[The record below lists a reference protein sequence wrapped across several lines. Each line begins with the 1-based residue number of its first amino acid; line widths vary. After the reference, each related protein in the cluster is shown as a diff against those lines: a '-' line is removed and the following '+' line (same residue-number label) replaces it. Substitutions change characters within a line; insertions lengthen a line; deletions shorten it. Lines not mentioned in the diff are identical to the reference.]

1 MACHPGSLA
10 ALEAKRCGGSGFPLV
25 VLAVALFL
33 PPIAFAQGGEKDLDT
48 PYVPTPE
55 AVVKRML
62 ELADVKAG
70 ETVIDLGSGDGRLVI
85 TAALKYGAHG
95 FGVDLDPRLV
105 ERSNDAAARAGV
117 ADRVKFLQQDLFD
130 TDFRQADVL
139 TLYLLPD
146 VNLALR
152 PKILADLKPGTRVVS
167 HDYDMRE
174 WRPDAQETIPA
185 PGKTVGLHK
194 ESAVYL
200 WIVPAKVAGRWEL
213 EIDAG
218 GKRQRVSLELKQQ
231 YQMLSGTVG
240 VSGGGRAPISDGK
253 LRGNELRMTLP
264 GGIVGEEP
272 LELVGR
278 IAGDDLSGSARREG
292 REIAI
297 WSARQR
303 R

>member
-1 MACHPGSLA
+1 LRFLHFVFLTLA
-10 ALEAKRCGGSGFPLV
+10 ATTAGAQSWAWDDGTVPFV
-25 VLAVALFL
+25 V
-33 PPIAFAQGGEKDLDT
+33 T
-48 PYVPTPE
+48 PREIVE
-55 AVVKRML
+55 RML
-62 ELADVKAG
+62 RMAEVGKDDYL
-70 ETVIDLGSGDGRLVI
+70 IDLGSGDGRIVL
-85 TAALKYGAHG
+85 TAAKVFGARG
-95 FGVDLDPRLV
+95 FGVEIKDELVRL
-105 ERSNDAAARAGV
+105 SNEAAQKEGL
-117 ADRVKFLQQDLFD
+117 ADRVKFLRQDLFD

-174 WRPDAQETIPA
+174 WRPDAQETLPA
-185 PGKTVGLHK
+185 PGKTVGLRK

-200 WIVPAKVAGRWEL
+200 WIVPARAAGRWEL

-218 GKRQRVSLELKQQ
+218 GKRQRASLELKQQ

-240 VSGGGRAPISDGK
+240 VSGGGRASISDGK
-253 LRGNELRMTLP
+253 LRGDELRMTLP

-278 IAGDDLSGSARREG
+278 IAGDGLSGSARREG

-297 WSARQR
+297 WSARR
-303 R
+303 RR

>member
-1 MACHPGSLA
+1 MARHPGSFAAVEAKLREGSAFPSMVLA
-10 ALEAKRCGGSGFPLV
+10 A
-25 VLAVALFL
+25 ALFL
-33 PPIAFAQGGEKDLDT
+33 PSIGLAQGGEKDLDT

-62 ELADVKAG
+62 ELADVKPG

-85 TAALKYGAHG
+85 TAALKYGARG

-117 ADRVKFLQQDLFD
+117 ADRVKFLRQDLFD

-152 PKILADLKPGTRVVS
+152 SKILADLKPGTRVVS

-174 WRPDAQETIPA
+174 WRADAQETVPA
-185 PGKTVGLHK
+185 PGKTVGLRK
-194 ESAVYL
+194 ESALYL
-200 WIVPAKVAGRWEL
+200 WIVPAKAAGFWEV

-218 GKRQRVSLELKQQ
+218 GKIQRFALELNQQ
-231 YQMLSGTVG
+231 YQNLTGTVG

-253 LRGNELRMTLP
+253 LRGDRLRMTLP
-264 GGIVGEEP
+264 GGIVGEDP
-272 LELVGR
+272 LQLVGR
-278 IAGDDLSGSARREG
+278 VSGGSLTGSARREG
-292 REIAI
+292 REIAV

-303 R
+303 P